1 MRPFEKEK
9 LDLMKNELL
18 NIQKPQILEL
28 GVERGKS
35 TKMFLEI
42 CDQNDGQL
50 TSIDINDCSNVS
62 DNSKWHFIKSSDDNF
77 SYIEK
82 YISNKKFDLLYIDS
96 LHEFNHVKKVFY
108 YYYKYIKENGLIF
121 VDDVSWLTYVKNGVQ
136 DNDFSERQNRLI
148 FNTIL
153 EIYNSNV
160 NNLSLDINF
169 SGTGLAKF
177 KKLNQSIN
185 EAKKVTNRMFTFKN
199 ILKNIYSPE
208 PKNYKK

>member
-1 MRPFEKEK
+1 M
-9 LDLMKNELL
+9 
-18 NIQKPQILEL
+18 
-28 GVERGKS
+28 
-35 TKMFLEI
+35 
-42 CDQNDGQL
+42 
-50 TSIDINDCSNVS
+50 
-62 DNSKWHFIKSSDDNF
+62 
-77 SYIEK
+77 
-82 YISNKKFDLLYIDS
+82 
-96 LHEFNHVKKVFY
+96 
-108 YYYKYIKENGLIF
+108 
-121 VDDVSWLTYVKNGVQ
+121 TYVKNGVQ